1 MKNCLKGYLNNETE
15 IQKQGPSSVE
25 KIFDDRNSRLDGKL
39 SEEYRN
45 L

>member
-1 MKNCLKGYLNNETE
+1 MKNCLKEYLDNETE
-15 IQKQGPSSVE
+15 IQGREPSSVK

-39 SEEYRN
+39 SGEYRN